1 MDHILERLKELLSE
15 TDLNPE
21 GKTRLPSER
30 ELAEVLGVNRT
41 TLREKMSV
49 LEAVGFITRTQ
60 GSGTYLSMP
69 RSKFLQFYF
78 DMALKL
84 GFISIPQL
92 EEVREM
98 IEAGVARAAAAHAT
112 SEDINALEYFLNQM
126 MTAGNTPYG
135 NELDHAFHMHLGTAT
150 HNPVMMM
157 ILDGLALSMRKV
169 LQHRRRV
176 ISQFPRGLEVAN
188 DTHIDIYKAVR
199 DQKPDQ
205 AEAAMSNHF
214 KVWRRIQANNSTS

>member
-1 MDHILERLKELLSE
+1 LDHILERLKELLSE
-15 TDLNPE
+15 TNPNPE

-30 ELAEVLGVNRT
+30 ELAEALGVNRT

-60 GSGTYLSMP
+60 GSGTFLSMP

-112 SEDINALEYFLNQM
+112 DEDINALEYFLNQM
-126 MTAGNTPYG
+126 MTAGDTPYG

-150 HNPVMMM
+150 HNPVMIM

-169 LQHRRRV
+169 LQHRRRI
-176 ISQFPRGLEVAN
+176 ISQFPRGLDITN
-188 DTHIDIYKAVR
+188 DTHTDIYNAVKAHE
-199 DQKPDQ
+199 PDQ
-205 AEAAMSNHF
+205 AEQAMSNHF
-214 KVWRRIQANNSTS
+214 KVWRRIREESNAG